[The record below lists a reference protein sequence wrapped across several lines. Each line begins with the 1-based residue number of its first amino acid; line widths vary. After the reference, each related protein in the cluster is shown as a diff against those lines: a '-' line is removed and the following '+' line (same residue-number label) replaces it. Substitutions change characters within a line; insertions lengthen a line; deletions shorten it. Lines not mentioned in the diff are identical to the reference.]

1 MCDIVHTSKKQY
13 KINEGVKAMSY
24 FAIERNQKCMDHVV
38 IRDNEGRVMFK
49 NYFNMTYD
57 EMKSSDDLEEFVV
70 AVMDAANKSIS
81 SEHDQ
86 TLITLVG
93 DDDVFIWSIIIGTED
108 SDGDI
113 KYILVDWKKD
123 GKSYRYEPENTS

>member
-1 MCDIVHTSKKQY
+1 
-13 KINEGVKAMSY
+13 MSY
-24 FAIERNQKCMDHVV
+24 FAIERSQHCMDHVV

-49 NYFNMTYD
+49 KYFDMTYD

-81 SEHDQ
+81 NANDQ

-113 KYILVDWKKD
+113 KYVLVDWKKD
-123 GKSYRYEPENTS
+123 GKSYRYVPENTP